1 MYSNLVMLHSDV
13 VLLGGLLPGVLAD
26 LIAKAFVSLDVDLTE
41 AVGKNVH
48 HSFYGSLINTLLIT
62 LCASFLPVFGLDLRS
77 EAFQYFNSLP
87 RPYLRYFPSSAHG
100 LPK

>member
-1 MYSNLVMLHSDV
+1 MLHSDV

-48 HSFYGSLINTLLIT
+48 HSF
-62 LCASFLPVFGLDLRS
+62 
-77 EAFQYFNSLP
+77 
-87 RPYLRYFPSSAHG
+87 
-100 LPK
+100 

>member
-1 MYSNLVMLHSDV
+1 MLHSDV

-48 HSFYGSLINTLLIT
+48 HIFYGPLIITLLLT
-62 LCASFLPVFGLDLRS
+62 LCVPLLVISISFS
-77 EAFQYFNSLP
+77 IFQ
-87 RPYLRYFPSSAHG
+87 
-100 LPK
+100 